1 MKKLAIALAVTALAA
16 SPALAKSKQQQKS
29 AAAPQADSYNT
40 QSDEAYA
47 YAPQNGATNAP
58 GMRPGVYQ
66 YGVYQGWDPDP
77 NIRFQL
83 LRVPNGQNVD

>member
-1 MKKLAIALAVTALAA
+1 MKKLAIALAITALAA

-29 AAAPQADSYNT
+29 AALQADSYTT
-40 QSDEAYA
+40 QSEDAYA
-47 YAPQNGATNAP
+47 YAPANGASNAP